1 MLVGLI
7 QLTGYDAW
15 LVDVDVL
22 RVIGINAAKSE
33 GLLNECP
40 TTPLSRL
47 GTQTLRGRVFVYP
60 VPFLPTSKA
69 FRSWKRKSHLGVRFS
84 ASRVLL
90 PRKIQKHASKQVIDK
105 QHPPPKQPKQNR
117 K

>member
-47 GTQTLRGRVFVYP
+47 GTQTLRGRVSSCIP
-60 VPFLPTSKA
+60 SPSCL
-69 FRSWKRKSHLGVRFS
+69 HLKPLGPGRGSRIS
-84 ASRVLL
+84 ASGSQL
-90 PRKIQKHASKQVIDK
+90 PEYSYPGKYKSMQVS
-105 QHPPPKQPKQNR
+105 R
-117 K
+117 